1 MNAAVPQN
9 AAGAY
14 GKSNRS
20 TRSPRETERDVI
32 ARVTHQLRS
41 AKEKRSDGVFVVR
54 AISDNLSLWYVLMT
68 DLANDN
74 NTLPVDLR
82 AKLLSLGMTVVRE
95 CEQVDR
101 TRVNIDFLIEI
112 NQSIMDGLTET
123 SAP

>member
-41 AKEKRSDGVFVVR
+41 AKEKKSDGVFIVR
-54 AISDNLSLWYVLMT
+54 AISDNLTLWYVLMT

-74 NTLPVDLR
+74 NNLPPDLR
-82 AKLLSLGMTVVRE
+82 AKLLSIGMTVVRE

-101 TRVNIDFLIEI
+101 TRVNIDFLIEV
-112 NQSIMDGLTET
+112 NQNLIDGLSENV
-123 SAP
+123 AP